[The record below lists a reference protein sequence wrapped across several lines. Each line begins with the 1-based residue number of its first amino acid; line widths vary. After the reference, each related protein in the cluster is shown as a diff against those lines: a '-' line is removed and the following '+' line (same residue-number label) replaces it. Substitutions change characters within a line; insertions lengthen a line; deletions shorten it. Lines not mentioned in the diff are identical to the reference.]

1 MKRTSISAP
10 DQVTGGT
17 AEIAPIAGVP
27 TPYGKIEAAS
37 TTAPNVHHRAAGAP
51 ETWQVSTVLGKSS
64 EAVRAAKP
72 VNATDILVKPADVLK
87 SDYHNDHD
95 HWKE

>member
-1 MKRTSISAP
+1 MPEIPPVGTPSLKRTSIPAP

-27 TPYGKIEAAS
+27 TPYSKIEAAS

-51 ETWQVSTVLGKSS
+51 ETCLS
-64 EAVRAAKP
+64 
-72 VNATDILVKPADVLK
+72 
-87 SDYHNDHD
+87 
-95 HWKE
+95 